1 MRRIRGF
8 WVVTGLVLLLVTLM
22 SASLD
27 ADARA
32 STIVALPRPG
42 QVGVGV
48 SGLYGTL
55 TKGGEVGSQFG
66 SGPGLAVRLRYRMRY
81 ERGFGLAFENHGCDV
96 RPGDFKDLGG
106 VDTTYAAGNE
116 FASKR
121 VELFL
126 YGVDF
131 YQMSGTRTKTTRM
144 VSVGAGI
151 AHPVVKLYGGE
162 AQYPWSDGAYLSA
175 GAGVERFFWQGL
187 AWDLGAR
194 YQAVFING
202 KTNHDF
208 QVSAGVI
215 FYASL

>member
-22 SASLD
+22 SASVA

-32 STIVALPRPG
+32 TTIVVLPRPG
-42 QVGVGV
+42 QLGVGV

-81 ERGFGLAFENHGCDV
+81 ERGFGVTWENHGCDV
-96 RPGDFKDLGG
+96 RPGDFRDL
-106 VDTTYAAGNE
+106 VVPDSIYAAGS
-116 FASKR
+116 ASATMR
-121 VELFL
+121 VNLSL

-144 VSVGAGI
+144 LSVGAGI

-162 AQYPWSDGAYLSA
+162 AQYPWNDGAYLSA

-202 KTNHDF
+202 KTNHDV

>member
-1 MRRIRGF
+1 MRRTRGF
-8 WVVTGLVLLLVTLM
+8 WMVTGLVLVLVALM
-22 SASLD
+22 SASL
-27 ADARA
+27 AVDARA
-32 STIVALPRPG
+32 KTIVALPRPG

-55 TKGGEVGSQFG
+55 MKGGEVGSQFG

-81 ERGFGLAFENHGCDV
+81 ERGFGVVWENHGCDV
-96 RPGDFKDLGG
+96 RPGDFRDLVIPDSIYPAGSA
-106 VDTTYAAGNE
+106 YAT
-116 FASKR
+116 KR
-121 VELFL
+121 VNLFL

-131 YQMSGTRTKTTRM
+131 YQLFGTRTKTTRM
-144 VSVGAGI
+144 LSVGGGI
-151 AHPVVKLYGGE
+151 AHPIVKLYGGE
-162 AQYPWSDGAYLSA
+162 VQYPWSDGLYLSA

-194 YQAVFING
+194 YQAVFLNG

-215 FYASL
+215 FYPSL